1 MCYSYHIF
9 TKGGLGRSDKTYI
22 IMIDQVQEKL
32 KEIAKTPGVYLF
44 RGARREVLYVG
55 KATSLRD
62 RVRQYFSGQD
72 TRGERIER
80 LVGITK
86 DIETIETES
95 VLEALILEAELIK
108 KHQPRYNVD
117 GKDDKSFSYFVITKE
132 DFPRVVVLR
141 HTDFDKEQFKDP
153 IYKNGKR
160 FGPYTSREQ
169 MKIALKIIRKIFPFH
184 DRSEK
189 SEKGCLHYQMGL
201 CPGPYDGAITQKDY
215 RRNMRNISLFL
226 SGRKKQLLK
235 DLEKNMKAYAKRE
248 EFEEA
253 EKVKRQ
259 IFALTH
265 INDIALLKKENAFTR
280 MGENGVRVEV
290 YDISHI
296 GGEDMVASMVVF
308 VDGVPDKRQY
318 RKFKVRSVEGVD
330 DVGAMREVLARRMNH
345 LDDWG
350 MPQLIVL
357 DGGKGHINMA
367 DDLWQKL
374 GISIPVIAVA
384 KGPTRKKVDVYKSA
398 FFPVNHA
405 IITDKELLESM
416 REEAH
421 RFAIKYHKQL
431 RAKKHVE

>member
-1 MCYSYHIF
+1 M
-9 TKGGLGRSDKTYI
+9 KNNLR
-22 IMIDQVQEKL
+22 EK
-32 KEIAKTPGVYLF
+32 IRGFPRTPGVYLF

-80 LVGITK
+80 LVESANNI
-86 DIETIETES
+86 DVIETDT
-95 VLEALILEAELIK
+95 VLEALLLEAELIK
-108 KHQPRYNVD
+108 KYQPQYNIE

-132 DFPRVVVLR
+132 QFPRVVVLR
-141 HTDFDKEQFKDP
+141 QTDFHK
-153 IYKNGKR
+153 GKYQESEYVR
-160 FGPYTSREQ
+160 GKVFGPYTSREQ
-169 MKIALKIIRKIFPFH
+169 MKVALKIIRKIFPFH

-189 SEKGCLHYQMGL
+189 SEKGCLHYQIGL
-201 CPGPYDGAITQKDY
+201 CPGPYDGAISEKDY
-215 RRNMRNISLFL
+215 KKNMRNISLFL
-226 SGRKKQLLK
+226 SGRKKMLLK
-235 DLEKNMKAYAKRE
+235 KLEREMKLYAKKE

-265 INDIALLKKENAFTR
+265 INDIALMKKENAFAR
-280 MGENGVRVEV
+280 ISNSGVRVEA

-296 GGEDMVASMVVF
+296 AGENMVASMVVF
-308 VDGVPDKRQY
+308 VDGVPDKSQY
-318 RKFKVRSVEGVD
+318 RKFKVQSIDGIN

-374 GISIPVIAVA
+374 DIKIPVIAVA
-384 KGPTRKKVDVYKSA
+384 KGPTRKKVDIYKSA
-398 FFPVNHA
+398 FFPVNNA
-405 IITDKELLESM
+405 LITNKQLLESI

-421 RFAIKYHKQL
+421 RFAIRYHKQL
-431 RAKKHVE
+431 RTKDP